1 MNLTF
6 DARLNDAVID
16 CTITSDVALVA
27 PVLCFS
33 LMAPPRV
40 VAGGEMIRSEAGYA
54 EVRLPDLVAGVP
66 HAVTLGHANPTFKPG
81 NRAWLPLG
89 AYLRMADGTTVPL
102 PAGPAGVLDTEPKMA
117 PRFDGLRLIP
127 QPRLWTPA
135 PGTLKA
141 RTFAGRGEPLEAV
154 AALAQR
160 NGIGP
165 FLAADGVVL
174 DIHHDPSMA
183 EEAYEIVL
191 AADGV
196 TLKAAGRSGLFY
208 GAITLLQ
215 LSLTYD
221 GALPCGQ
228 IVDAPRFGWR
238 GQHLDC
244 ARHFYA
250 PATLHRLTDM
260 MALFKLNRFHW
271 HFADDEAFRLQVD
284 CAPDLWRQ
292 TEYRGEG
299 LPVPGVFGG
308 GIRSG
313 GSYSKDDVRAL
324 IAHAAALN
332 IAVLPEIE
340 VPGHAFAMNRVL
352 PGLRDPEDTGTER
365 SVQGYARNA
374 VNPAMQATWD
384 LLEPLAAEVAA
395 LFPIG
400 IVHLGCDELAPGT
413 WDGSPAVD
421 ALKAREGLA
430 NRDDVQG
437 WMMAKLAAG
446 LVAQGVRPAAWEEAA
461 KGAQGGIGHG
471 ALMFS
476 WTGQGPGIEA
486 ARMGHD
492 VVMCPAQHVYF
503 DLAHSADAGDW
514 GATWA
519 AIVGLEDVVNWRPV
533 PEGAEDIAARVVGV
547 QGTFW
552 SEFTTADAQIE
563 PMLAPRILGMA
574 NKAWDV
580 ADSLDGPALR
590 GLAAHVVLVFDRIGW
605 QCHKGA

>member
-1 MNLTF
+1 
-6 DARLNDAVID
+6 
-16 CTITSDVALVA
+16 
-27 PVLCFS
+27 
-33 LMAPPRV
+33 
-40 VAGGEMIRSEAGYA
+40 
-54 EVRLPDLVAGVP
+54 
-66 HAVTLGHANPTFKPG
+66 
-81 NRAWLPLG
+81 
-89 AYLRMADGTTVPL
+89 
-102 PAGPAGVLDTEPKMA
+102 
-117 PRFDGLRLIP
+117 
-127 QPRLWTPA
+127 
-135 PGTLKA
+135 
-141 RTFAGRGEPLEAV
+141 
-154 AALAQR
+154 
-160 NGIGP
+160 
-165 FLAADGVVL
+165 
-174 DIHHDPSMA
+174 
-183 EEAYEIVL
+183 
-191 AADGV
+191 
-196 TLKAAGRSGLFY
+196 
-208 GAITLLQ
+208 
-215 LSLTYD
+215 
-221 GALPCGQ
+221 
-228 IVDAPRFGWR
+228 
-238 GQHLDC
+238 
-244 ARHFYA
+244 
-250 PATLHRLTDM
+250 
-260 MALFKLNRFHW
+260 
-271 HFADDEAFRLQVD
+271 
-284 CAPDLWRQ
+284 
-292 TEYRGEG
+292 
-299 LPVPGVFGG
+299 
-308 GIRSG
+308 
-313 GSYSKDDVRAL
+313 
-324 IAHAAALN
+324 
-332 IAVLPEIE
+332 
-340 VPGHAFAMNRVL
+340 
-352 PGLRDPEDTGTER
+352 LRDPEDTGTER